1 MNNKLNQFLLIH
13 IIENLSRNFAEFGG
27 HILVLFFADVDN
39 FQVGKLIILLIII
52 KENW

>member
-27 HILVLFFADVDN
+27 NVFVLLLADVDD
-39 FQVGKLIILLIII
+39 FQVGELIILLIII
-52 KENW
+52 KENG